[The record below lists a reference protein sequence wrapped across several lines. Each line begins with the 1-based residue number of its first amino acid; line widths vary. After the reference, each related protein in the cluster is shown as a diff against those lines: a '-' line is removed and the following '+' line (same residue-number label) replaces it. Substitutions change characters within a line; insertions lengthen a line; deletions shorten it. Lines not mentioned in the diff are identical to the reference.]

1 MSKVKNVLGMAMV
14 GLFTFVPFF
23 NVSALTEYNYESWQ
37 APETY
42 GTVTKIDDNVTNIK
56 GGTNSSGY
64 GPYSKISTARLEDGI
79 TEEVYIELDPEKFA
93 QAEHFTLG
101 ISLGAD
107 EIFADTGND
116 YVTETNVFTQMDNGV
131 IYVSPTFDSETK
143 IPVTEKGVYTY
154 QYNYYI
160 KDGVA
165 YTNFKLLLW
174 DEVIGESKEVNMD
187 EAPLVTVDTKNPVA
201 ENATKVRT
209 VLFNNMAIA
218 NGVNVY
224 TTLPEK
230 PSEEIP
236 VEPVEPTEPSEE
248 VTTPNNDTVEEQNPE
263 TSDSVVLTISMLVTS
278 LTLVGFGIKALKKRA

>member
-1 MSKVKNVLGMAMV
+1 MKSIKKILGMAMV
-14 GLFTFVPFF
+14 SLFAFVPFL
-23 NVSALTEYNYESWQ
+23 NVSALTEYNYEAWQ

-42 GTVTKIDDNVTNIK
+42 GTVTKIDDNITNIK
-56 GGTNSSGY
+56 GGTNTSGF
-64 GPYSKISTARLEDGI
+64 GPYSKVSTARLEDGI
-79 TEEVYIELDPEKFA
+79 TEEIYIELDPEKFE

-107 EIFADTGND
+107 EAFESTGND
-116 YVTETNVFTQMDNGV
+116 YVTETNIFTQMDNGV
-131 IYVSPTFDSETK
+131 IYVSPTFDSETR

-160 KDGVA
+160 KDGSV

-174 DEVIGESKEVNMD
+174 DKVIGESKEANMD
-187 EAPLVTVDTKNPVA
+187 EVPLVTNETINPVV

-248 VTTPNNDTVEEQNPE
+248 VTTPDSTIEEQNPE
-263 TSDSVVLTISMLVTS
+263 TSDSIVLTIGMLVTS
-278 LTLVGFGIKALKKRA
+278 LTLVGFGVRAIKKRA